1 MVGKTNAC
9 GGSSA
14 DIFAFIRGTY
24 PEGSTCTCSN
34 GSVTLTAADTSGTA
48 VFKVPTYGTWT
59 ITSTLSTQSASTQV
73 TIGSS
78 ERGTCGTFAL
88 SYRIP
93 VEYQELQYIAS
104 TATGGQYVDTGWV
117 YNSAYTITI
126 KFKVDTAAAGNVVLG
141 AFGGDVASMVTLPQ
155 NGEDGLQFMAGAGQA
170 AIVTSSVTGIKTAVI
185 NANSVVVN
193 GTSYA
198 FSTGYS
204 GSLNMF
210 LFAANYAGQTAMWGG
225 AVRIYSFKLSSGSRD
240 YKDYVPVRRKS
251 DSALGFW
258 DVASERFITGVG
270 TFTAGPNV

>member
-73 TIGSS
+73 AIGSS

-104 TATGGQYVDTGWV
+104 TATGGQYVDTGYI
-117 YNSAYTITI
+117 YNSSYTYTI

-155 NGEDGLQFMAGAGQA
+155 NGEDGLQFMAGIGSA
-170 AIVTSSVTGIKTAVI
+170 AIVSSSVTGIKTAVI
-185 NANSVVVN
+185 NSSSVVVN
-193 GTSYA
+193 GTSY
-198 FSTGYS
+198 SMVTGYT
-204 GSLNMF
+204 GSLSMY
-210 LFAANYAGQTAMWGG
+210 LFAANYAGQSAMWGG
-225 AVRIYSFKLSSGSRD
+225 AVRIYSFKISYGSSDSV
-240 YKDYVPVRRKS
+240 DYVPVKRKS
-251 DSALGFW
+251 DSKAGFW
-258 DVASERFITGVG
+258 DIVNKRFITGVG